1 MEQESSP
8 PRDTPEQTPLP
19 SGTGV
24 PEHRAKSCRST
35 AIDMDF
41 MSQVRENASS
51 VLEFSRQWEEYDE
64 EMRLAEET
72 LRKRAVELQ
81 KKEERL
87 RMVEERER
95 KLEESITERLSVLEE
110 KEKEANKMRLV
121 LEEMGSGHKA
131 KEKLLQ
137 DSMMKKHEELMRE
150 LQVRKQELEA
160 RENEL
165 EKKEEK
171 FQLKQKSEARGI
183 EEKSKLLKLKEKVL
197 EEREKV
203 LERKQKECEEQ
214 PTTQAAETSK
224 RSRHESEP
232 LTVADKGRDADSH
245 LQIGK
250 KQKPVRDDDGSRK
263 KETEVYEVFCV
274 EEDPEQYSCPDPDFS
289 DFNNRMSSLA
299 VDQVWALYDPLDHMP
314 RYYAQIK
321 RVLKPQL
328 SVEVTWLESENE
340 EETPIA
346 CGGFRYGDSEIQSL
360 LTLSHEMHPI
370 RKGKKVTTIN
380 PRKGETW
387 ALFRDWTESWSSHS
401 EQHKP
406 PYSYDFVEVET
417 DFDSD
422 QGVGVSYLRKVEG
435 FTSVYN
441 KLAEQQGLVFSR
453 ISSDQMLRFSHR
465 VPSFKLTGDEK
476 ERVPAGSFELD
487 PAAVPR
493 DCLKA
498 AKVKEEMN

>member
-1 MEQESSP
+1 
-8 PRDTPEQTPLP
+8 
-19 SGTGV
+19 
-24 PEHRAKSCRST
+24 AKSCRST

-95 KLEESITERLSVLEE
+95 KLEESITERLS
-110 KEKEANKMRLV
+110 
-121 LEEMGSGHKA
+121 
-131 KEKLLQ
+131 

-328 SVEVTWLESENE
+328 SVE
-340 EETPIA
+340 ETPIA